1 MRIPQ
6 EEQKSAGINIV
17 PMIDIIFS
25 ILAYFIIST
34 LYLTKSEGLPV
45 NLPGANTA
53 QQQPS
58 TEITVT
64 VDAAGDIFLN
74 EAPVEIAA
82 LQAGVRNLMVENP
95 ETLVIINADKAVS
108 HGSVIEVM
116 DELRQ
121 IEGARLAIAAQK
133 ETTPISTD

>member
-6 EEQKSAGINIV
+6 EEQKSVGINIV

-45 NLPGANTA
+45 NLPGATTA

-64 VDAAGDIFLN
+64 VDEAGAVFLN
-74 EAPVEIAA
+74 ENPIEIGA
-82 LQAGVRNLMVENP
+82 LQAGVSNLMTAP
-95 ETLVIINADKAVS
+95 AETLVIINADESVS
-108 HGSVIEVM
+108 HGVVVTVM

-121 IEGARLAIAAQK
+121 IEGARLAIATQR
-133 ETTPISTD
+133 ETPSVSN

>member
-1 MRIPQ
+1 M
-6 EEQKSAGINIV
+6 
-17 PMIDIIFS
+17 
-25 ILAYFIIST
+25 
-34 LYLTKSEGLPV
+34 
-45 NLPGANTA
+45 
-53 QQQPS
+53 
-58 TEITVT
+58 T

-74 EAPVEIAA
+74 EAPVEIAT

-95 ETLVIINADKAVS
+95 ETLVIINADEAVS

-133 ETTPISTD
+133 ETTSTSTN

>member
-6 EEQKSAGINIV
+6 EEQRSAGINIV

-34 LYLTKSEGLPV
+34 LYLTKSKGLPV

-64 VDAAGDIFLN
+64 IDAAGDIFLN
-74 EAPVEIAA
+74 EALIEIATLRA
-82 LQAGVRNLMVENP
+82 SIRNLMAETP
-95 ETLVIINADKAVS
+95 ETLIIINADKAVS
-108 HGSVIEVM
+108 HGAVVEVM
-116 DELRQ
+116 DEVRQ

-133 ETTPISTD
+133 ETTPVSTD

>member
-6 EEQKSAGINIV
+6 EEQKSVGINIV

-45 NLPGANTA
+45 NLPGATTA

-64 VDAAGDIFLN
+64 VDEAGAVFLN
-74 EAPVEIAA
+74 ENPIEIGA
-82 LQAGVRNLMVENP
+82 LQAGVSNLMTAP
-95 ETLVIINADKAVS
+95 AETLVIINADESVS
-108 HGSVIEVM
+108 HGVVVTVM

-121 IEGARLAIAAQK
+121 IEGARLAIATQK
-133 ETTPISTD
+133 ETPSVSN

>member
-6 EEQKSAGINIV
+6 EEQKSVGINIV

-45 NLPGANTA
+45 NLPGATTA

-64 VDAAGDIFLN
+64 VDEAGAVFLN
-74 EAPVEIAA
+74 ENPIEIAA
-82 LQAGVRNLMVENP
+82 LQAGVSNLMTAP
-95 ETLVIINADKAVS
+95 AETLVIINADESVS
-108 HGSVIEVM
+108 HGVVVTVM

-121 IEGARLAIAAQK
+121 IEGARLAIATQK
-133 ETTPISTD
+133 ETPSVSN

>member
-6 EEQKSAGINIV
+6 EEKKSAGINIV

-34 LYLTKSEGLPV
+34 LYLTKSEGLSV
-45 NLPGANTA
+45 NLPGASTA

-58 TEITVT
+58 AEITVT

-74 EAPVEIAA
+74 QTPIQITALQEGVRRLMAEAPK
-82 LQAGVRNLMVENP
+82 
-95 ETLVIINADKAVS
+95 TLVIINADKTVTHGAV
-108 HGSVIEVM
+108 IAVM

-121 IEGARLAIAAQK
+121 IEGATLAIATQQTEA
-133 ETTPISTD
+133 E

>member
-6 EEQKSAGINIV
+6 EEQKSVGINIV

-64 VDAAGDIFLN
+64 VDATGNIFLN
-74 EAPVEIAA
+74 QNALELTA
-82 LQAGVRNLMVENP
+82 LQESVRSLIANAP
-95 ETLVIINADKAVS
+95 ETLVIINADEAVS
-108 HGSVIEVM
+108 HGAVIEVM

-121 IEGARLAIAAQK
+121 IEGAKLAIAAKK
-133 ETTPISTD
+133 EVSAVAN

>member
-6 EEQKSAGINIV
+6 EEQKSVGINIV

-45 NLPGANTA
+45 NLPGATTA

-64 VDAAGDIFLN
+64 VDAVGAVFLN
-74 EAPVEIAA
+74 ENPVEMAA
-82 LQAGVRNLMVENP
+82 LQAGVSNLITASA
-95 ETLVIINADKAVS
+95 ETLVIINADESVS
-108 HGSVIEVM
+108 HGLVVTVM

-121 IEGARLAIAAQK
+121 IEGARLAIATQK
-133 ETTPISTD
+133 ETSNPPN